1 MEKIKKYQKAILNV
15 LNAYQ
20 RTSTTAVETLLLV
33 DTERHHY
40 QVVEAGWQD
49 ADHYH
54 YGILFHIHIKPTGKV
69 VILENNTED
78 DLAEFLIDNGV
89 SKTDIVINFIP
100 ERVRQFTGYAVA

>member
-1 MEKIKKYQKAILNV
+1 MEKITIYQAAIMKV

-20 RTSTTAVETLLLV
+20 RTASSVETLVLA
-33 DTERHHY
+33 DTEHHHY

-49 ADHYH
+49 PDRYF
-54 YGILFHIHIKPTGKV
+54 YGILFHIHINARGKV

-78 DLAEFLIDNGV
+78 DIAESLITYGIAK
-89 SKTDIVINFIP
+89 SDIVLNFIP